1 MAKIKF
7 ALKMKDGAEVRTL
20 DQLREHFDLASV
32 LGYYSSGRL
41 YDWLESRGYDEAEKL
56 KALNPSSAS
65 FQKDLCEVLRVAYS
79 EPENPDLSLSE
90 IAARNGRL
98 ERLKQFTVDDSI
110 LAAVDR
116 VAFTQEEMETLL
128 AEDKCTSGISKS
140 CGISSSSIS
149 GLTTQTAFMT
159 SAPAKRVVYLC
170 GDRFAIP
177 GNVGQISYIGI
188 NNPEI
193 ELPDDALESGT
204 DFQQVW
210 FDVDR
215 WLGNS
220 ENSEKFFRIFDK
232 NRTLGMKFLQA
243 SAEDGSG
250 IAQTVLSECYVH
262 GFGVEKDV
270 SEAIKWL
277 LKAAMRGDAVAQE
290 RLGHRYRY
298 GEGVEESLTEAVRWS
313 LKAAEHGNA
322 NAQTRMGILYE
333 HGQGVE
339 KSLQDAVRWYQKAA
353 EQGYSTAQ
361 YYLGLCYRDGKGV
374 ARDKNEAVQWLKKAY
389 HQRLEAAQTALMEI
403 APSLFKFS
411 DVILYAIGGEQNLI
425 RGAQIDPTRGTIDI
439 PVADRDK
446 IKDAVLYNFG
456 AENVQI
462 NTVYFVYDKPED
474 AIQEYGKKYG
484 KRVAVEAAKVLLGGI
499 PGIPFAAYGAY
510 KVAKDVAKD
519 GADGIMRKDY
529 GWGMVHIVMDVTS
542 DMEDD
547 FNRHVQS
554 QAKKDFLDCAK

>member
-1 MAKIKF
+1 
-7 ALKMKDGAEVRTL
+7 MKDGAEVRTL

-98 ERLKQFTVDDSI
+98 ERLKLFTVDDTI

-116 VAFTQEEMETLL
+116 VAFTQEELDALL
-128 AEDKCTSGISKS
+128 SKTDCAS
-140 CGISSSSIS
+140 TVGSISSSSI
-149 GLTTQTAFMT
+149 GGFTTQTSFLT
-159 SAPAKRVVYLC
+159 STPTKRVIYLC
-170 GDRFAIP
+170 GDRFAVP
-177 GNVGQISYIGI
+177 GNVGQVSYIGI
-188 NNPEI
+188 NSPEI
-193 ELPDDALESGT
+193 ELPDGTLESGT
-204 DFQQVW
+204 DFQQVYL
-210 FDVDR
+210 DMDR
-215 WLGNS
+215 CLGSS
-220 ENSEKFFRIFDK
+220 ENSEKFFRIFEK
-232 NRTLGMKFLQA
+232 NRFMGIKFLQVSVA
-243 SAEDGSG
+243 DGSAM
-250 IAQTVLSECYVH
+250 AQTVLSECYAR
-262 GFGVEKDV
+262 GFGVKKDAA
-270 SEAIKWL
+270 EAVKWL
-277 LKAAMRGDAVAQE
+277 IKAAEHGDASAQE
-290 RLGHRYRY
+290 QLGHRYRY
-298 GEGVEESLTEAVRWS
+298 GEGVEENIEEAVKWS

-547 FNRHVQS
+547 FNRHVQA

>member
-90 IAARNGRL
+90 IAARKGRL
-98 ERLKQFTVDDSI
+98 ERLKLFTVDDTI

-116 VAFTQEEMETLL
+116 VAFTQEELDALL
-128 AEDKCTSGISKS
+128 SKTDCAS
-140 CGISSSSIS
+140 TVGSISSSSI
-149 GLTTQTAFMT
+149 GGFTTQTSFLT
-159 SAPAKRVVYLC
+159 STPTKRVIYLC
-170 GDRFAIP
+170 GDRFAVP
-177 GNVGQISYIGI
+177 GNVGQVSYIGI
-188 NNPEI
+188 NSPEI
-193 ELPDDALESGT
+193 ELPDGTLESGT
-204 DFQQVW
+204 DFQQVYL
-210 FDVDR
+210 DMDR
-215 WLGNS
+215 CLGSS
-220 ENSEKFFRIFDK
+220 ENSEKFFRIFEK
-232 NRTLGMKFLQA
+232 NRFMGIKFLQVSVA
-243 SAEDGSG
+243 DGSAM
-250 IAQTVLSECYVH
+250 AQTVLSECYAR
-262 GFGVEKDV
+262 GFGVKKDAA
-270 SEAIKWL
+270 EAVKWL
-277 LKAAMRGDAVAQE
+277 IKAAEHGDASAQE
-290 RLGHRYRY
+290 QLGHRYRY
-298 GEGVEESLTEAVRWS
+298 GEGVEENIEEAVKWS

>member
-98 ERLKQFTVDDSI
+98 ERLKLFTVDDTI

-116 VAFTQEEMETLL
+116 VAFTQEELDALL
-128 AEDKCTSGISKS
+128 SKTDCAS
-140 CGISSSSIS
+140 TVGSISSSSI
-149 GLTTQTAFMT
+149 GGFTTQTSFLT
-159 SAPAKRVVYLC
+159 STPTKRVIYLC
-170 GDRFAIP
+170 GDRFAVP
-177 GNVGQISYIGI
+177 GNVGQVSYIGI
-188 NNPEI
+188 NSPEI
-193 ELPDDALESGT
+193 ELPDGTLESGT
-204 DFQQVW
+204 DFQQVYL
-210 FDVDR
+210 DMDR
-215 WLGNS
+215 CLGSS
-220 ENSEKFFRIFDK
+220 ENSEKFFRIFEK
-232 NRTLGMKFLQA
+232 NRFMGIKFLQVSVA
-243 SAEDGSG
+243 DGSAM
-250 IAQTVLSECYVH
+250 AQTVLSECYAR
-262 GFGVEKDV
+262 GFGVKKDAA
-270 SEAIKWL
+270 EAVKWL
-277 LKAAMRGDAVAQE
+277 IKAAEHGDASAQE
-290 RLGHRYRY
+290 QLGHRYRY
-298 GEGVEESLTEAVRWS
+298 GEGVEENIEEAVKWS

-554 QAKKDFLDCAK
+554 QAKKDFLD

>member
-1 MAKIKF
+1 
-7 ALKMKDGAEVRTL
+7 MKDGAEVRTL

-98 ERLKQFTVDDSI
+98 ERLKLFTVDDTI

-116 VAFTQEEMETLL
+116 VAFTQEELDALL
-128 AEDKCTSGISKS
+128 SKTDCAS
-140 CGISSSSIS
+140 TVGSISSSSI
-149 GLTTQTAFMT
+149 GGFTTQTSFLT
-159 SAPAKRVVYLC
+159 STPTKRVIYLC
-170 GDRFAIP
+170 GDRFAVP
-177 GNVGQISYIGI
+177 GNVGQVSYIGI
-188 NNPEI
+188 NSPEI
-193 ELPDDALESGT
+193 ELPDGTLESGT
-204 DFQQVW
+204 DFQQVYL
-210 FDVDR
+210 DMDR
-215 WLGNS
+215 CLGSS
-220 ENSEKFFRIFDK
+220 ENSEKFFRIFEK
-232 NRTLGMKFLQA
+232 NRFMGIKFLQVSVA
-243 SAEDGSG
+243 DGSAM
-250 IAQTVLSECYVH
+250 AQTVLSECYAR
-262 GFGVEKDV
+262 GFGVKKDAA
-270 SEAIKWL
+270 EAVKWL
-277 LKAAMRGDAVAQE
+277 IKAAEHGDASAQE
-290 RLGHRYRY
+290 QLGHRYRY
-298 GEGVEESLTEAVRWS
+298 GEGVEENIEEAVKWS

>member
-56 KALNPSSAS
+56 KALNPSLVS
-65 FQKDLCEVLRVAYS
+65 FQRDLCEVLGVAYS

-98 ERLKQFTVDDSI
+98 ERLKLFTVDDTI

-116 VAFTQEEMETLL
+116 VAFTQEELDALL
-128 AEDKCTSGISKS
+128 SKTDCAS
-140 CGISSSSIS
+140 TVGSISSSSI
-149 GLTTQTAFMT
+149 GGFTTQTSFLT
-159 SAPAKRVVYLC
+159 STPTKRVIYLC
-170 GDRFAIP
+170 GDRFAVP
-177 GNVGQISYIGI
+177 GNVGQVSYIGI
-188 NNPEI
+188 NSPEI
-193 ELPDDALESGT
+193 ELPDGTLESGT
-204 DFQQVW
+204 DFQQVYL
-210 FDVDR
+210 DMDR
-215 WLGNS
+215 CLGSS
-220 ENSEKFFRIFDK
+220 ENSEKFFRIFEK
-232 NRTLGMKFLQA
+232 NRFMGIKFLQVSVA
-243 SAEDGSG
+243 DGSAM
-250 IAQTVLSECYVH
+250 AQTVLSECYAR
-262 GFGVEKDV
+262 GFGVKKDAA
-270 SEAIKWL
+270 EAVKWL
-277 LKAAMRGDAVAQE
+277 IKAAEHGDASAQE
-290 RLGHRYRY
+290 QLGHRYRY
-298 GEGVEESLTEAVRWS
+298 GEGVEENIEEAVKWS

>member
-1 MAKIKF
+1 
-7 ALKMKDGAEVRTL
+7 MKDGAEVRTL

-56 KALNPSSAS
+56 KALNPTSAS

-98 ERLKQFTVDDSI
+98 ERLKLFTVDDTI

-116 VAFTQEEMETLL
+116 VAFTQEELDALL
-128 AEDKCTSGISKS
+128 SKTDCAS
-140 CGISSSSIS
+140 TVGSISSSSI
-149 GLTTQTAFMT
+149 GGFTTQTSFLT
-159 SAPAKRVVYLC
+159 STPTKRVIYLC
-170 GDRFAIP
+170 GDRFAVP
-177 GNVGQISYIGI
+177 GNVGQVSYIGI
-188 NNPEI
+188 NSPEI
-193 ELPDDALESGT
+193 ELPDGTLESGT
-204 DFQQVW
+204 DFQRVYL
-210 FDVDR
+210 DMDR
-215 WLGNS
+215 CLGSS
-220 ENSEKFFRIFDK
+220 ENSEKFFRIFEK
-232 NRTLGMKFLQA
+232 NRFMGIKFLQVSVA
-243 SAEDGSG
+243 DGSAM
-250 IAQTVLSECYVH
+250 AQTVLSECYAR
-262 GFGVEKDV
+262 GFGVKKDAA
-270 SEAIKWL
+270 EAVKWL
-277 LKAAMRGDAVAQE
+277 IKAAEHGDASAQE
-290 RLGHRYRY
+290 QLGHRYRY
-298 GEGVEESLTEAVRWS
+298 GEGVEENIEEAVKWS

>member
-98 ERLKQFTVDDSI
+98 ERLKLFTVDDTI

-116 VAFTQEEMETLL
+116 VAFTQEELDALL
-128 AEDKCTSGISKS
+128 SKTDCAS
-140 CGISSSSIS
+140 TVGSISSSSI
-149 GLTTQTAFMT
+149 GGFTTQTSFLT
-159 SAPAKRVVYLC
+159 STPTKRVIYLC
-170 GDRFAIP
+170 GDRFAVP
-177 GNVGQISYIGI
+177 GNVGQVSYIGI
-188 NNPEI
+188 NSPEI
-193 ELPDDALESGT
+193 ELPDGTLESGT
-204 DFQQVW
+204 DFQQVYL
-210 FDVDR
+210 DMDR
-215 WLGNS
+215 CLGSS
-220 ENSEKFFRIFDK
+220 ENSEKFFRIFEK
-232 NRTLGMKFLQA
+232 NRFMGIKFLQVSVA
-243 SAEDGSG
+243 DGSAM
-250 IAQTVLSECYVH
+250 AQTVLSECYAR
-262 GFGVEKDV
+262 GFGVKKDAA
-270 SEAIKWL
+270 EAVKWL
-277 LKAAMRGDAVAQE
+277 IKAAEHGDASAQE
-290 RLGHRYRY
+290 QLGHRYRY
-298 GEGVEESLTEAVRWS
+298 GEGVEENIEEAVKWS

-446 IKDAVLYNFG
+446 IEDAVLYNFG

>member
-7 ALKMKDGAEVRTL
+7 ALKMADGAEVRTL

-98 ERLKQFTVDDSI
+98 ERLKLFTVDDTI

-116 VAFTQEEMETLL
+116 VAFTQEELDALL
-128 AEDKCTSGISKS
+128 SKTDCAS
-140 CGISSSSIS
+140 TVGSISSSSI
-149 GLTTQTAFMT
+149 GGFTTQTSFLT
-159 SAPAKRVVYLC
+159 STPTKRVIYLC
-170 GDRFAIP
+170 GDRFAVP
-177 GNVGQISYIGI
+177 GNVGQVSYIGI
-188 NNPEI
+188 NSPEI
-193 ELPDDALESGT
+193 ELPDGTLESGT
-204 DFQQVW
+204 DFQQVYL
-210 FDVDR
+210 DMDR
-215 WLGNS
+215 CLGSS
-220 ENSEKFFRIFDK
+220 ENSEKFFRIFEK
-232 NRTLGMKFLQA
+232 NRFMGIKFLQVSVA
-243 SAEDGSG
+243 DGSAM
-250 IAQTVLSECYVH
+250 AQTVLSECYAR
-262 GFGVEKDV
+262 GFGVKKDAA
-270 SEAIKWL
+270 EAVKWL
-277 LKAAMRGDAVAQE
+277 IKAAEHGDASAQE
-290 RLGHRYRY
+290 QLGHRYRY
-298 GEGVEESLTEAVRWS
+298 GEGVEENIEEAVKWS

>member
-98 ERLKQFTVDDSI
+98 ERLKLFTVDDTI

-116 VAFTQEEMETLL
+116 VAFTQEELDALL
-128 AEDKCTSGISKS
+128 SKTDCAS
-140 CGISSSSIS
+140 TVGSISSSSI
-149 GLTTQTAFMT
+149 GGFTTQTSFLT
-159 SAPAKRVVYLC
+159 STPTKRVIYLC
-170 GDRFAIP
+170 GDRFAVP
-177 GNVGQISYIGI
+177 GNVGQVSYIGI
-188 NNPEI
+188 NSPEI
-193 ELPDDALESGT
+193 ELPDGTLESGT
-204 DFQQVW
+204 DFQQVYL
-210 FDVDR
+210 DMDR
-215 WLGNS
+215 CLGSS
-220 ENSEKFFRIFDK
+220 ENSEKFFRIFEK
-232 NRTLGMKFLQA
+232 NRFMGIKFLQVSVA
-243 SAEDGSG
+243 DGSAM
-250 IAQTVLSECYVH
+250 AQTVLSECYAR
-262 GFGVEKDV
+262 GFGVKKDAA
-270 SEAIKWL
+270 EAVKWL
-277 LKAAMRGDAVAQE
+277 IKAAEHGDASAQE
-290 RLGHRYRY
+290 QLGHRYRY
-298 GEGVEESLTEAVRWS
+298 GEGVEENIEEAVKWS

>member
-56 KALNPSSAS
+56 KALTPSSVS
-65 FQKDLCEVLRVAYS
+65 FQRDLCEVLGVAYS
-79 EPENPDLSLSE
+79 EPENSDLSLSE

-98 ERLKQFTVDDSI
+98 ERLKLFTVDDTI

-116 VAFTQEEMETLL
+116 VAFTQEELDALL
-128 AEDKCTSGISKS
+128 SKTDCAS
-140 CGISSSSIS
+140 TVGSISSSSI
-149 GLTTQTAFMT
+149 GGFTTQTSFLT
-159 SAPAKRVVYLC
+159 STPTKRVIYLC
-170 GDRFAIP
+170 GDRFAVP
-177 GNVGQISYIGI
+177 GNVGQVSYIGI
-188 NNPEI
+188 NSPEI
-193 ELPDDALESGT
+193 ELPDGTLESGT
-204 DFQQVW
+204 DFQQVYL
-210 FDVDR
+210 DMDR
-215 WLGNS
+215 CLGSS
-220 ENSEKFFRIFDK
+220 ENSEKFFRIFEK
-232 NRTLGMKFLQA
+232 NRFMGIKFLQVSVA
-243 SAEDGSG
+243 DGSAM
-250 IAQTVLSECYVH
+250 AQTVLSECYAR
-262 GFGVEKDV
+262 GFGVKKDAA
-270 SEAIKWL
+270 EAVKWL
-277 LKAAMRGDAVAQE
+277 IKAAEHGDASAQE
-290 RLGHRYRY
+290 QLGHRYRY
-298 GEGVEESLTEAVRWS
+298 GEGVEENIEEAVKWS

>member
-56 KALNPSSAS
+56 KALNPSSVS
-65 FQKDLCEVLRVAYS
+65 FQRDLCEVLGVSHS
-79 EPENPDLSLSE
+79 EMENPDLSLSE

-98 ERLKQFTVDDSI
+98 ERLKQFTVDDAI

-116 VAFTQEEMETLL
+116 VAFIQEELYALL
-128 AEDKCTSGISKS
+128 TRTECTSFAGTSKSYGISV
-140 CGISSSSIS
+140 SSIGS
-149 GLTTQTAFMT
+149 SIA
-159 SAPAKRVVYLC
+159 AKRTVYLC
-170 GDRFAIP
+170 EGLFTIP
-177 GNVGQISYIGI
+177 ADVGHIVYIGI
-188 NNPEI
+188 GDPEI
-193 ELPDDALESGT
+193 ELPGDTLEEGI
-204 DFQQVW
+204 DLQHIR
-210 FDVDR
+210 FDVGSFLEGHSDH
-215 WLGNS
+215 
-220 ENSEKFFRIFDK
+220 EKFFHVFDK
-232 NRTLGMKFLQA
+232 NHALGIRLLHV
-243 SAEDGSG
+243 SEENGSV
-250 IAQTVLSECYVH
+250 IAQAVLGECYMR
-262 GFGVEKDV
+262 GFGVEKN
-270 SEAIKWL
+270 SAEAINWL
-277 LKAAMRGDAVAQE
+277 VKAAERDDPIAQE
-290 RLGHRYRY
+290 QLGHHYRY
-298 GEGVEESLTEAVRWS
+298 GEGVEKNLAEAVRWS

-484 KRVAVEAAKVLLGGI
+484 KRVAVGAAKVLLGGI

>member
-79 EPENPDLSLSE
+79 EPENSDLSLSE

-98 ERLKQFTVDDSI
+98 ERLKLFTVDDTI

-116 VAFTQEEMETLL
+116 VAFTQEELDALL
-128 AEDKCTSGISKS
+128 SKTDCAS
-140 CGISSSSIS
+140 TVGSISSSSI
-149 GLTTQTAFMT
+149 GGFTTQTSFLT
-159 SAPAKRVVYLC
+159 STPTKRVIYLC
-170 GDRFAIP
+170 GDRFAVP
-177 GNVGQISYIGI
+177 GNVGQVSYIGI
-188 NNPEI
+188 NSPEI
-193 ELPDDALESGT
+193 ELPDGTLESGT
-204 DFQQVW
+204 DFQQVYL
-210 FDVDR
+210 DMDR
-215 WLGNS
+215 CLGSS
-220 ENSEKFFRIFDK
+220 ENSEKFFRIFEK
-232 NRTLGMKFLQA
+232 NRFMGIKFLQVSVA
-243 SAEDGSG
+243 DGSAM
-250 IAQTVLSECYVH
+250 AQTVLSECYAR
-262 GFGVEKDV
+262 GFGVKKDAA
-270 SEAIKWL
+270 EAVKWL
-277 LKAAMRGDAVAQE
+277 IKAAEHGDASAQE
-290 RLGHRYRY
+290 QLGHRYRY
-298 GEGVEESLTEAVRWS
+298 GEGVEENIEEAVKWS

>member
-7 ALKMKDGAEVRTL
+7 ALKMADGAEVRTL

-56 KALNPSSAS
+56 KALTPSSVS
-65 FQKDLCEVLRVAYS
+65 FQRDLCEVLGVAYS
-79 EPENPDLSLSE
+79 EPENSDLSLSE
-90 IAARNGRL
+90 IVARNGRL
-98 ERLKQFTVDDSI
+98 ERLKRYTVDDAI

-116 VAFTQEEMETLL
+116 VAFTQEELDTLL
-128 AEDKCTSGISKS
+128 TKTDCSSTVGS
-140 CGISSSSIS
+140 ISSSSI
-149 GLTTQTAFMT
+149 GGFTTQTSFLT
-159 SAPAKRVVYLC
+159 STPTKRVIYLC
-170 GDRFAIP
+170 GDRFAVP
-177 GNVGQISYIGI
+177 GNVGQVSYIGI
-188 NNPEI
+188 NSPEI
-193 ELPDDALESGT
+193 ELPDGTLESGT
-204 DFQQVW
+204 DFQQVYL
-210 FDVDR
+210 DMDR
-215 WLGNS
+215 CLGSS
-220 ENSEKFFRIFDK
+220 ENSEKFFRIFEK
-232 NRTLGMKFLQA
+232 NRFMGIKFLQVSVA
-243 SAEDGSG
+243 DGSAM
-250 IAQTVLSECYVH
+250 AQTVLSECYAR
-262 GFGVEKDV
+262 GFGVKKDAA
-270 SEAIKWL
+270 EAVKWL
-277 LKAAMRGDAVAQE
+277 IKAAEHGDASAQE
-290 RLGHRYRY
+290 QLGHRYRY
-298 GEGVEESLTEAVRWS
+298 GEGVEENIEEAVKWS

>member
-7 ALKMKDGAEVRTL
+7 ALKMKEGAEVRTL

-98 ERLKQFTVDDSI
+98 ERLKLFTVDDTI

-116 VAFTQEEMETLL
+116 VAFTQEELDALL
-128 AEDKCTSGISKS
+128 SKTDCAS
-140 CGISSSSIS
+140 TVGSISSSSI
-149 GLTTQTAFMT
+149 GGFTTQTSFLT
-159 SAPAKRVVYLC
+159 STPTKRVIYLC
-170 GDRFAIP
+170 GDRFAVP
-177 GNVGQISYIGI
+177 GNVGQVSYIGI
-188 NNPEI
+188 NSPEI
-193 ELPDDALESGT
+193 ELPDGTLESGT
-204 DFQQVW
+204 DFQQVYL
-210 FDVDR
+210 DMDR
-215 WLGNS
+215 CLGSS
-220 ENSEKFFRIFDK
+220 ENSEKFFRIFEK
-232 NRTLGMKFLQA
+232 NRFMGIKFLQVSVA
-243 SAEDGSG
+243 DGSAM
-250 IAQTVLSECYVH
+250 AQTVLSECYAR
-262 GFGVEKDV
+262 GFGVKKDAA
-270 SEAIKWL
+270 EAVKWL
-277 LKAAMRGDAVAQE
+277 IKAAEHGDASAQE
-290 RLGHRYRY
+290 QLGHRYRY
-298 GEGVEESLTEAVRWS
+298 GEGVEENIEEAVKWS

>member
-1 MAKIKF
+1 MA
-7 ALKMKDGAEVRTL
+7 DGAEVRTL

-56 KALNPSSAS
+56 KALTPSSVS
-65 FQKDLCEVLRVAYS
+65 FQRDLCEVLGVAYS
-79 EPENPDLSLSE
+79 EPENSDLSLSE

-110 LAAVDR
+110 LAAVNR

-128 AEDKCTSGISKS
+128 AEDKCTSGISES

-149 GLTTQTAFMT
+149 GLTTQTVFMT

-177 GNVGQISYIGI
+177 GNAGQISYIGI

-204 DFQQVW
+204 DFQQVRL
-210 FDVDR
+210 DVDR

-220 ENSEKFFRIFDK
+220 ENSEKFFRIFEK
-232 NRTLGMKFLQA
+232 NRFMGIKFLQVSVA
-243 SAEDGSG
+243 DGSAM
-250 IAQTVLSECYVH
+250 AQTVLSECYVR
-262 GFGVEKDV
+262 GFGVKKDAA
-270 SEAIKWL
+270 EAVKWL
-277 LKAAMRGDAVAQE
+277 IKAAEHGDASAQE
-290 RLGHRYRY
+290 QLGHRYRY
-298 GEGVEESLTEAVRWS
+298 GEGVEENIEEAVKWS

-339 KSLQDAVRWYQKAA
+339 KSLPDAVRWYQKAA

-374 ARDKNEAVQWLKKAY
+374 ARNKTEAISWFQKAAN
-389 HQRLEAAQTALMEI
+389 QGSTSASAALIETA
-403 APSLFKFS
+403 PKLFKLS
-411 DVILYAIGGEQNLI
+411 DVVLYAVGGEGNLVI
-425 RGAQIDPTRGTIDI
+425 GAKIDRASGTIDI
-439 PVADRDK
+439 PVADRHK
-446 IKDAVLYNFG
+446 IKEAVLYNFG

-519 GADGIMRKDY
+519 GADGIMRKDF

-547 FNRHVQS
+547 FNRYVQS
-554 QAKKDFLDCAK
+554 QAKKDFFGIEK